1 MDTIFINS
9 KKSKTC
15 DSYQLLGNLSDKINL
30 MRNDLMRCYFIKS

>member
-15 DSYQLLGNLSDKINL
+15 DSYRLLVNLSDKINL
-30 MRNDLMRCYFIKS
+30 M